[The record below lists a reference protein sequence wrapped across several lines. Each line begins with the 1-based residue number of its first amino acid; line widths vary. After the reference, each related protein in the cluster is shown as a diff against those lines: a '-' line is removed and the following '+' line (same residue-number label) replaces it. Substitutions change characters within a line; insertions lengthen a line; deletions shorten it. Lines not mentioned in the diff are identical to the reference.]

1 MKLAFLIFIF
11 SILNLVQLQD
21 TDEEVKI
28 LSCKRDLKCTPDEI
42 DIYKL
47 CITEVRE

>member
-1 MKLAFLIFIF
+1 MKLIYLVCIFT
-11 SILNLVQLQD
+11 ILNMVHLEE
-21 TDEEVKI
+21 TDDEVKI
-28 LSCKRDLKCTPDEI
+28 LSCLRNPKCTPDEI